1 MYTITN
7 IMGGGGSQ
15 TIKNEM
21 NIKSTTELL
30 TSTILKT
37 ENSTQANC
45 NTAQNLSVKLG
56 TVIGCPSY
64 FGQKASCDVQSS
76 SSDISKSISQSANKV
91 AEDMKTKAAA
101 ALDNASQAG
110 NFQFGDKSNVQTKI
124 DQEID
129 TIIKDEFSEEKINT
143 TMAGATLI
151 QDGELEIG
159 FYDCTVGGN
168 LNFEQDVSAKVAAGA
183 VMNKVLERIVDSDVT
198 KSISAEIDS
207 KNTKTAGGAAEVVDS
222 AGDAAAGIIGAVTGP
237 MKYGIIAA
245 VVCCCMIVILAIIM
259 AMSPAGQKKMGNS
272 NLGKMG
278 EGIMKMAK
286 R

>member
-1 MYTITN
+1 
-7 IMGGGGSQ
+7 MGGGGSQ

-45 NTAQNLSVKLG
+45 NTAQNLSIKIG

-64 FGQKASCDVQSS
+64 FGQTASCDVQSS

-91 AEDMKTKAAA
+91 AEDMKTKAGA
-101 ALDNASQAG
+101 ALDNVSQAA

-124 DQEID
+124 NKEIE
-129 TIIKDEFSEEKINT
+129 TIIKDEFSEEKINE
-143 TMAGATLI
+143 TMASAVII

-159 FYDCTVGGN
+159 FYDCSIGGN
-168 LNFEQDVSAKVAAGA
+168 INFEQDASAKIAAGA
-183 VMNKVLERIVDSDVT
+183 VMNKVMERIVDSDVT
-198 KSISAEIDS
+198 KAITSEIDS
-207 KNTKTAGGAAEVVDS
+207 KNTKKAGGAAEVVDS
-222 AGDAAAGIIGAVTGP
+222 AGDAAAGIIGAATGP
-237 MKYGIIAA
+237 MRYAMIAG
-245 VVCCCMIVILAIIM
+245 VVCCCMVVVLAIVM
-259 AMSPAGQKKMGNS
+259 GMSPAGQKKMGNA

-278 EGIMKMAK
+278 AGMMKMAK

>member
-1 MYTITN
+1 
-7 IMGGGGSQ
+7 MGGGGSQ

-45 NTAQNLSVKLG
+45 NTAQNLSVKIG

-64 FGQKASCDVQSS
+64 FGQTASCDVQSS

-91 AEDMKTKAAA
+91 AEDMKTKAGA

-124 DQEID
+124 NKEIE
-129 TIIKDEFSEEKINT
+129 TIIKDEFSEEKINE
-143 TMAGATLI
+143 TMAGATMI

-159 FYDCTVGGN
+159 FYDCSVGGDI
-168 LNFEQDVSAKVAAGA
+168 NFEQDVSAKVAAGA

-198 KSISAEIDS
+198 KAITSEIDS
-207 KNTKTAGGAAEVVDS
+207 KNSKEAGGAAEAIDS
-222 AGDAAAGIIGAVTGP
+222 AGEAAASVIGA
-237 MKYGIIAA
+237 YGMAMYAPIIAS
-245 VVCCCMIVILAIIM
+245 VCCCALIVILALVM
-259 AMSPAGQKKMGNS
+259 GTSKAGQAKLGNA

-278 EGIMKMAK
+278 AGIMKMAK

>member
-1 MYTITN
+1 
-7 IMGGGGSQ
+7 MGGGGSQ

-45 NTAQNLSVKLG
+45 NTAQNLSVKIG
-56 TVIGCPSY
+56 AGVGCPSY
-64 FGQKASCDVQSS
+64 FGQTASCDVQSS

-124 DQEID
+124 NQEID

-259 AMSPAGQKKMGNS
+259 AMSPAGQKKMGNA